1 MQSVKTDGFPISA
14 LDREGPG
21 VPYTGSLLHRAD
33 RNRENAGWLESCRR
47 HPKTRYLPFWGLKVA
62 MCREPFPDLYWV
74 AADRLPDHVTAES
87 ASIFLGLDQEGNAC
101 FAASIAEE
109 DTFLLEPGG
118 AGFVDARSAAAQLGD
133 GRAAIVAQARS
144 LLNWNMQNPYCA
156 RCGATTRP
164 QNAGSQRRC
173 TSTTCNVVV
182 FPRVDP
188 VVIMLVVSAD
198 GQHLSLIHI

>member
-47 HPKTRYLPFWGLKVA
+47 HPKTRYLPFWELKVA

-109 DTFLLEPGG
+109 
-118 AGFVDARSAAAQLGD
+118 
-133 GRAAIVAQARS
+133 
-144 LLNWNMQNPYCA
+144 
-156 RCGATTRP
+156 
-164 QNAGSQRRC
+164 
-173 TSTTCNVVV
+173 
-182 FPRVDP
+182 
-188 VVIMLVVSAD
+188 
-198 GQHLSLIHI
+198 LSLIHI